1 MVDEYSIDMRDY
13 EAYLEKS
20 VVVMLRDKRHLYGIM
35 KSFDQFNSITLDKV
49 VERIFH
55 NDKYA
60 EKIHQLFIIR
70 GENISIIGL
79 GSFDIP
85 SNLSLTDF
93 DVLSNE
99 MSTSAQGCQDN
110 THSANEQ

>member
-1 MVDEYSIDMRDY
+1 MADNCSVDMRDY

-55 NDKYA
+55 NGKYA

-79 GSFDIP
+79 GCFDIP
-85 SNLSLTDF
+85 SNLKMIDF
-93 DVLSNE
+93 DVLISE
-99 MSTSAQGCQDN
+99 ISASAQDN
-110 THSANEQ
+110 THSTI